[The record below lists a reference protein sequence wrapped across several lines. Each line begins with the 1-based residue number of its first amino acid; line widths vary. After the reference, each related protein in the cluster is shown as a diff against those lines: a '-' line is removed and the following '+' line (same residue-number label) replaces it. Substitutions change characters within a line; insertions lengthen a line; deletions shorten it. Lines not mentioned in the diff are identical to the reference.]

1 MLCHLHQQKLTRAWQ
16 RAWKISSNWWEAETK
31 AAITQTI
38 FTQFQ
43 WLMASIGVW
52 IFFKEW
58 ADLRMRR
65 MFVYFTENINWSPL
79 YELLHR
85 GRSQC
90 LIFKCFRFVLTS
102 SKKEAMCSLI
112 SQYPK
117 ALIYWLNFEAL
128 GSTTKNHHLKTMA
141 RLNQSPF
148 TFKRILS
155 EVNHKI
161 PFTIPLHGWGRVEGE
176 KGWNFVPP

>member
-1 MLCHLHQQKLTRAWQ
+1 MENLFKLVRGRDQSGDNSNNFHPISVAGGQYRGVDIFQ
-16 RAWKISSNWWEAETK
+16 RMGGSQDAQNVC
-31 AAITQTI
+31 I
-38 FTQFQ
+38 FHRKHKLKSAF
-43 WLMASIGVW
+43 
-52 IFFKEW
+52 
-58 ADLRMRR
+58 
-65 MFVYFTENINWSPL
+65 
-79 YELLHR
+79 ELLYG

-128 GSTTKNHHLKTMA
+128 GSTTKNHHAMA

-161 PFTIPLHGWGRVEGE
+161 PFTIPLHGWGRG
-176 KGWNFVPP
+176 